1 MSLKFNIFT
10 LITSNKVKMNSQK
23 PIIRLLKYAKGL
35 RTQITLASLCSVINK
50 LFDIAPEILIG
61 IAIDVVVSKQ
71 DSFLASF
78 GYVEPESQLI
88 ALAVLTFI
96 IWLGES
102 IFQFLYAVLWRNL
115 AQNLQHRMRIETYN
129 RMQNMDMSF
138 FENQASG
145 NLTSILND
153 DVNQLERFLNVGAND
168 FIQVIV
174 SVIGVGAVFFYISV
188 KIAVFAF
195 LPIPLIIFGAFFF
208 QRKAQPLYTEV
219 RKHTGILATAISN
232 KIMGIATIKSF
243 TREKQESEDLSKL
256 STDYQIANKNAIKVS
271 AAFTPIIRMAVLS
284 GFLATFIMGGFDAL
298 NGTITVGSY
307 GMLVFLTQ
315 RLLWPFTSLAV
326 TMDLYERAMASV
338 RRILDLLETPIKI
351 HDKEIT
357 KVTNM
362 SGDIQFNQ
370 VDFSYSSESQQ
381 VLTNINMTLE
391 KSKVTAF
398 VGQTGSG
405 KSTLMKLLLRFYSP
419 ESGYITI
426 DGVDIND
433 LKIRDLRKS
442 IGLVSQDI
450 FLFDGTI
457 KENIAYGK
465 DDVTEEEIRQAAKL
479 AEAEE
484 FITSLSQGYNTL
496 VGERGLKLSGGQRQR
511 ISLARAI
518 LKDPPILILDEATSA
533 VDNETEA
540 AIQRSMQKIA
550 KDRTLIVIAHRLS
563 TIVNADSI
571 YVLEKGQL
579 VENGNHKQ
587 LIEDNGIYHKLWSI
601 QTGNI
606 PINC

>member
-1 MSLKFNIFT
+1 M
-10 LITSNKVKMNSQK
+10 MNSQK
-23 PIIRLLKYAKGL
+23 PLIRLLKYAKGL
-35 RTQITLASLCSVINK
+35 RTRITLATLCSVINK

-78 GYVEPESQLI
+78 GFIDPKSQLI
-88 ALAVLTFI
+88 ALAVLTFL

-102 IFQFLYAVLWRNL
+102 VFQFLYAILWRNL
-115 AQNLQHRMRIETYN
+115 AQSLQHRMRIETYA

-138 FENQASG
+138 YENQTSG

-219 RKHTGILATAISN
+219 RKHTGILATSISN

-243 TREKQESEDLSKL
+243 TSENKELENLSQL
-256 STDYQIANKNAIKVS
+256 SIDYQKANKNAIKVS
-271 AAFTPIIRMAVLS
+271 AAFTPIIRMAILT
-284 GFLATFIMGGFDAL
+284 GFLATFIIGGFDAL
-298 NGTITVGSY
+298 DGVISVGSY

-338 RRILDLLETPIKI
+338 RRILDLLEKPITI
-351 HDKEIT
+351 RDKAIT
-357 KVTNM
+357 KTTNM
-362 SGDIQFNQ
+362 KGDIQFNH
-370 VDFSYSSESQQ
+370 VNFSYTPDLPTVISDVQ
-381 VLTNINMTLE
+381 LTIE
-391 KSKVTAF
+391 KSKLTAF

-419 ESGYITI
+419 NEGNISI
-426 DGVDIND
+426 DKIDIND

-450 FLFDGTI
+450 FLFDGSI
-457 KENIAYGK
+457 YDNIAYGK
-465 DDVTEEEIRQAAKL
+465 DTANEKEVHQAAKL

-484 FITSLSQGYNTL
+484 FIHVLPNGYDTQ
-496 VGERGLKLSGGQRQR
+496 VGERGMKLSGGQRQR

-563 TIVNADSI
+563 TIVNADTI
-571 YVLEKGQL
+571 HVLDKGKVSESGSHSEL
-579 VENGNHKQ
+579 LLN
-587 LIEDNGIYHKLWSI
+587 NGIYHKLWSI
-601 QTGNI
+601 QTGNVQAI
-606 PINC
+606 C

>member
-1 MSLKFNIFT
+1 MTK
-10 LITSNKVKMNSQK
+10 KK
-23 PIIRLLKYAKGL
+23 PIIRLLKYAKGMRL
-35 RTQITLASLCSVINK
+35 QIILASLCSIINK

-71 DSFLASF
+71 DSFLAHF
-78 GYVEPESQLI
+78 GFVDPKSQLL

-102 IFQFLYAVLWRNL
+102 VFQFLYSVLWRNL
-115 AQNLQHRMRIETYN
+115 AQRLQHKMRTDSYD
-129 RMQNMDMSF
+129 RMQNMDMAF

-168 FIQVIV
+168 FIQVLV

-188 KIAVFAF
+188 KIALFAF

-208 QRKAQPLYTEV
+208 QRKAQPRYAEV
-219 RKHTGILATAISN
+219 RKQAGKLATAISN

-243 TREKQESEDLSKL
+243 TRENKELYDLSKL
-256 STDYQIANKNAIKVS
+256 SLDYQEANKDAIKIS
-271 AAFTPIIRMAVLS
+271 AAFTPVIRMAILT
-284 GFLATFIMGGFDAL
+284 GFLATFIIGGFDAL
-298 NGTITVGSY
+298 EGTISVGSY

-326 TMDLYERAMASV
+326 TVDLYERAMASV

-351 HDKEIT
+351 RDKQDTTSVDMNNDISFHD
-357 KVTNM
+357 VH
-362 SGDIQFNQ
+362 
-370 VDFSYSSESQQ
+370 FSYSEDSQQ
-381 VLTNINMTLE
+381 VLSNINVTLK
-391 KSKVTAF
+391 KSQITAF

-419 ESGYITI
+419 NSGRITI
-426 DGVDIND
+426 ADTNIDD
-433 LKIRDLRKS
+433 LKIKTLRQA

-450 FLFDGTI
+450 FLFDGSI
-457 KENIAYGK
+457 KDNIAYGK
-465 DDVTEEEIRQAAKL
+465 NQATDAEIQKAAQL
-479 AEAEE
+479 AEADE
-484 FITSLSQGYNTL
+484 FIKTMPQKYDTL

-518 LKDPPILILDEATSA
+518 LKNPPILILDEATSA

-550 KDRTLIVIAHRLS
+550 QNRTLLVIAHRLS
-563 TIVNADSI
+563 TIVKADCI
-571 YVLEKGQL
+571 HVLENGL
-579 VENGNHKQ
+579 IVESGNHHHLLENK
-587 LIEDNGIYHKLWSI
+587 GIYHKLWNI
-601 QTGNI
+601 QTGAV
-606 PINC
+606 

>member
-1 MSLKFNIFT
+1 MNP
-10 LITSNKVKMNSQK
+10 NKQK
-23 PIIRLLKYAKGL
+23 PIIRLIKYAQGL
-35 RTQITLASLCSVINK
+35 RIKIVLASTCSVINK

-78 GYVEPESQLI
+78 GYVEPKSQLI
-88 ALAVLTFI
+88 ALAFLTFF

-102 IFQFLYAVLWRNL
+102 VFQFLYAILWRNL
-115 AQNLQHRMRIETYN
+115 AQSLQHKMRTDTYN
-129 RMQNMDMSF
+129 RMQNMDMAF

-168 FIQVIV
+168 IIQVIV
-174 SVIGVGAVFFYISV
+174 SVIGVGAIFFYISV

-208 QRKAQPLYTEV
+208 QRKAQPRYSEV
-219 RKHTGILATAISN
+219 RRQTGILATAISN

-243 TREKQESEDLSKL
+243 TREDKELNHLSKL
-256 STDYQIANKNAIKVS
+256 SSDYQKANKEAIKIS
-271 AAFTPIIRMAVLS
+271 AAFTPIIRMAILT
-284 GFLATFIMGGFDAL
+284 GFLATFIIGGFDAL
-298 NGTITVGSY
+298 DGVITVGAY

-315 RLLWPFTSLAV
+315 RLLWPFTSLAI

-351 HDKEIT
+351 IDKDIT
-357 KVTNM
+357 KTADM
-362 SGDIQFNQ
+362 SQNINFDL
-370 VDFSYSSESQQ
+370 VRFSYASNSQV
-381 VLTNINMTLE
+381 VLSDINISIE

-419 ESGYITI
+419 TSGSITI
-426 DGVDIND
+426 DNTNIEDIKIND
-433 LKIRDLRKS
+433 LRQS
-442 IGLVSQDI
+442 IGLVAQDI
-450 FLFDGTI
+450 FLFDGSI
-457 KENIAYGK
+457 KDNIAYGK
-465 DDVTEEEIRQAAKL
+465 DNPTDKEIQQAAKL

-484 FITSLSQGYNTL
+484 FINALPQNYQTL
-496 VGERGLKLSGGQRQR
+496 VGERGMKLSGGQRQR

-518 LKDPPILILDEATSA
+518 LKNPAILILDEATSA

-540 AIQRSMQKIA
+540 AIQKSMQKIA
-550 KDRTLIVIAHRLS
+550 KNRTLLVIAHRLS
-563 TIVNADSI
+563 TIVNADII
-571 YVLEKGQL
+571 YVLDKGKI
-579 VENGNHKQ
+579 VESGTHDELLHNK
-587 LIEDNGIYHKLWSI
+587 EIYFKLWNI
-601 QTGNI
+601 QTGNTEI
-606 PINC
+606 S